1 MFTLSN
7 LLWVGSVVVTYFLTK
22 HNTKPTPTPVPV
34 NPVPVNPT
42 PNLPSLPD
50 DLLPLLELLKQL
62 LFKKQSVEA
71 KVVLED
77 LLKHAEE
84 KKVV

>member
-7 LLWVGSVVVTYFLTK
+7 LLWAAVAVAGYFLAKRNST
-22 HNTKPTPTPVPV
+22 PTPAPVPV
-34 NPVPVNPT
+34 NPVPVNP
-42 PNLPSLPD
+42 NLPD

-77 LLKHAEE
+77 LLKHADE

>member
-1 MFTLSN
+1 MFTTAN
-7 LLWVGSVVVTYFLTK
+7 LLWAAVAVAGYFLAKRNST
-22 HNTKPTPTPVPV
+22 PAPVPTPV
-34 NPVPVNPT
+34 PVPVNPT
-42 PNLPSLPD
+42 PVLPSLPD
-50 DLLPLLELLKQL
+50 DLLPLLELLKQP